1 MLFDEIRIGIQ
12 GKIGLCNIH
21 STEYY
26 FIFRNLAQLCDLQ
39 VQYISSLDFVTRLC
53 KLLYRKTDA

>member
-1 MLFDEIRIGIQ
+1 MLFDEKEIGIQ

-26 FIFRNLAQLCDLQ
+26 FIFRNLAQIGDLQ
-39 VQYISSLDFVTRLC
+39 VQYISSLDF
-53 KLLYRKTDA
+53 